1 MNVYNTGWF
10 KNTFTFHVFKIF
22 YFYFFILSKCI
33 PPGHLVVI
41 SIAELGL
48 EPTSL
53 LILFPPVFFLIFIPR
68 CLVYN
73 IVLVSAIHQHES
85 ATSIHSPPSFLL
97 WFWLY
102 IPCANCILLS
112 INTALKGCISFA
124 EDFVKE
130 HGRTFYFII
139 IILPLP
145 SKLLMM
151 VFLCMP
157 VYFSHPETVWKRG
170 HIVIRLFA

>member
-1 MNVYNTGWF
+1 MV
-10 KNTFTFHVFKIF
+10 KNIFTFHAFKIF
-22 YFYFFILSKCI
+22 YFYFFTLSKFL

-41 SIAELGL
+41 PIAEWGL
-48 EPTSL
+48 EPVSL
-53 LILFPPVFFLIFIPR
+53 LILFPPVFFFLIFY
-68 CLVYN
+68 CKMFALQYC
-73 IVLVSAIHQHES
+73 AGFCH
-85 ATSIHSPPSFLL
+85 TSTWISHRYTYVPSFLL

-102 IPCANCILLS
+102 LPCASCILLS
-112 INTALKGCISFA
+112 INTALKVCISFA

-139 IILPLP
+139 KILPVS
-145 SKLLMM
+145 SKLLVM

-157 VYFSHPETVWKRG
+157 VYFTHPETIWKRG